1 MSAAAAG
8 AAAAQAA
15 AINAI
20 RSFGVISTIGPEEF
34 LTIVGRQEAPLVV
47 TATGGVFAA
56 EYRYLVSYKG
66 LTFFTKSPYPLHLPS
81 DTEIIQAE
89 KLYLPG

>member
-8 AAAAQAA
+8 ASAAQAA
-15 AINAI
+15 RINAV
-20 RSFGVISTIGPEEF
+20 RSFGVISTVGPEEF

-56 EYRYLVSYKG
+56 EYRYLVAYKG
-66 LTFFTKSPYPLHLPS
+66 LTFFAKSAYPLNLPLG
-81 DTEIIQAE
+81 TEIVQAE